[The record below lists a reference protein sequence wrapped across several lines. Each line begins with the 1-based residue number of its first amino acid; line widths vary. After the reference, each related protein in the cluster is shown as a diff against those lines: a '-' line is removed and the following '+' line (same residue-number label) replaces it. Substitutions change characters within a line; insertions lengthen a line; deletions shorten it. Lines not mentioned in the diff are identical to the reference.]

1 MAASVDFS
9 TSPPNLPSPTLNE
22 KFHEYI
28 VIDLQEKY
36 DFHSCRS
43 TFYFILSV
51 ASIVALVAIAVL
63 TLVSCID
70 APAFIPLVMVAVGAL
85 TGSYY
90 HNITKSLIE
99 TYRMHSQGRECIEN
113 IQREITQLPDAANF
127 LSEIGISPSTI
138 RSETIKNNLTLLNPL
153 IARYRVDEKELQLQ
167 QQISNTYLQELHATA
182 DPTQKDEKIRN
193 YLISKE
199 DHENYHRLHLAY
211 IHHIIRFP
219 SDQRP
224 LSAFVSSDTDAV
236 WRALSARAGLQ
247 NADVIFKLKLQEN
260 AALTRTEVEGMS
272 IAQLS
277 NRIFETT

>member
-9 TSPPNLPSPTLNE
+9 TPPPNLPSPALNE

-36 DFHSCRS
+36 DFHNCRS

-51 ASIVALVAIAVL
+51 ASVVALVAIAVL

-90 HNITKSLIE
+90 HNITESLIE
-99 TYRMHSQGRECIEN
+99 TYRMHSQERECIEN
-113 IQREITQLPDAANF
+113 IQREITRLPDTANF
-127 LSEIGISPSTI
+127 LKGIGISPPTI
-138 RSETIKNNLTLLNPL
+138 SSDTIKNNLTHLNPL
-153 IARYRVDEKELQLQ
+153 IARYRVYENELQLQ
-167 QQISNTYLQELHATA
+167 QQTSQARLQEFHTTA
-182 DPTQKDEKIRN
+182 DPAQKFAKMRD

-199 DHENYHRLHLAY
+199 DNENFHRLHLAY

-219 SDQRP
+219 TDQRP

-260 AALTRTEVEGMS
+260 AALTRTEVEEMS
-272 IAQLS
+272 IVQLS
-277 NRIFETT
+277 NRIFETA